1 MLYPIWER
9 RYDMKY
15 DQTHIDEYFI
25 PKDYLEKAK
34 VLLSEIQVIM
44 ELDVIILIKLSE
56 AVFIIF
62 LK

>member
-1 MLYPIWER
+1 
-9 RYDMKY
+9 MKY